1 MTLHNHKPTVDEKD
15 FEVIVPPL
23 KIDTANAVVAP
34 PEPGFFS
41 WISASFVNEAIQ
53 SAISGRFVEF
63 HDWQMSATEATRVL
77 TTEWEAEKKLSMTT
91 PSLTPSLPRALWR
104 AFRGQFLL
112 AAFLKLCWGSF
123 VLAGVSY
130 FVRALLGYIRF
141 RATDADHTLEEES
154 EGIGLCIGFFFC
166 MILLSLSLQQM
177 SIVSV
182 RLGLRVEA
190 AVSALIYEKSL
201 IYDRSS
207 STIDITSLVSN
218 DSSKLAEACTMIQY
232 LWSGALEAVAI
243 ICILLGFTG
252 RSALPGLGVVILL
265 IPVQYFI
272 GALTASARKKS
283 VSASDERVRFMKE
296 VLTAMK
302 LVKMYVWEELFAVR
316 VAEERKKEAEIQFF
330 GGVLK
335 SINYAIVF
343 SAPPLIALSI
353 FGLHVLESPLEASL
367 AFTTLSLFNTLR
379 LPLVLLPKGLRAAV
393 EAYTSAERISSFL
406 TLPDRALNTS
416 YSGAVV
422 ASNSEVSITDAANV
436 SMNSSMTTRRE
447 RSTGTIEIKDASFA
461 PGFDKPHLLK
471 QISMRLEPGSLT
483 VITGTVGSGKS
494 NLLLSLLGQLT
505 CVEGSVR
512 VDGKFGYVPQTPW
525 CAHGTVRDNILFGK
539 PWNEKR
545 YRAVIYACALERDL
559 GLLEY
564 SDLTE
569 IGERGMNLSG
579 GQRQRIATARAVY
592 AGADV
597 VLLDAPLSAVDAYT
611 SQHMFKH
618 AILGL
623 LKGEGATVVLVTH
636 QVELIPKADTLIV
649 MQEGSIAYIGPPSPY
664 ALTKFF
670 PTSVRAVESHTR
682 HSSESEGTMT
692 PRARRPALSDVIG
705 DDEEEDPRLG
715 PSTPKAGSSTPTRGA
730 GGSSSIDKMDS
741 YVFLELRPRAQSVDT
756 RIRRQVSVIST
767 LAATSADLPLAT
779 VAVDKTA
786 TRLTASA
793 ETSSTGKS
801 ANSYLNLAI
810 ELRWYILFAV
820 SVVFLVTQL
829 TRIYSDI
836 FISSWVIN
844 KYSRQEMWYVSLYAA
859 YVAAFIFLLIVR
871 GLVYFVMFKDGASR
885 MHDTMSKALL
895 RAPMS
900 FFNLTPLGSLLSVIS
915 KDMDSLSDA
924 LADNI
929 YLVWVYVLI
938 LLSTIGVVIAQV
950 RIFLAVVGVLVILFI
965 LVCARYL
972 AASKVFKLRAGAAA
986 SAVVAHVSETVQGIA
1001 VIQAFRAENRYS
1013 SVNGD
1018 KLLAAQTAR
1027 FTMETLQLWLS
1038 VRQDLIGSLM
1048 VFGTCIMCV
1057 SLEKSLSPAA
1067 AGLAISNSFQ
1077 ILLFLSLMVRTA
1089 ASAHDQMASVDRI
1102 RALGT
1107 VLNEQDK
1114 GELTSP
1120 PGWPLK
1126 GEISFNNVVMSY
1138 VPDTPPVLKGVSFS
1152 IEAGEKI
1159 GIVGRTGAGKSSLI
1173 QAIFRLAPINDSSI
1187 SIDGINTSQLALKC
1201 LRKNIAILP
1210 QEPVMFEGTLRSNLD
1225 PFSLRS
1231 DLELTQA
1238 LEQCLLGD
1246 LLKSTTDGGGLSQR
1260 VASMGANFSLGQQQ
1274 LVCLARA
1281 LLNESSLLLLDEATA
1296 ALDSETDDKVQQV
1309 LRSAFANRTILTIAH
1324 RIDTIIDSDRIIVL
1338 DAGRV
1343 VEFAP
1348 PADLIENEKSIFAEL
1363 CKQSG
1368 ANTSKAGRGRG
1379 VVKKL

>member
-1 MTLHNHKPTVDEKD
+1 MALNVNDVDVITLPPVSKNDDTDA
-15 FEVIVPPL
+15 VITPS
-23 KIDTANAVVAP
+23 
-34 PEPGFFS
+34 EPGYLS
-41 WISASFVNEAIQ
+41 WISASFVNEAIY
-53 SAISGRFVEF
+53 ATISGRFVEF
-63 HDWQMSATEATRVL
+63 PDWQMSAKEATRVL
-77 TTEWEAEKKLSMTT
+77 TTEWEIEKKNASST
-91 PSLTPSLPRALWR
+91 SSNPSLPRALWR

-112 AAFLKLCWGSF
+112 AASLKLCWGAF

-130 FVRALLGYIRF
+130 FVRTLLAYIRF
-141 RATDADHTLEEES
+141 RASDSDHTLQEEAV
-154 EGIGLCIGFFFC
+154 GIGLCFGFLLI
-166 MILLSLSLQQM
+166 MLLLSLALQQM

-201 IYDRSS
+201 VYDRSS
-207 STIDITSLVSN
+207 CTVDITSLVSN
-218 DSSKLAEACTMIQY
+218 DSSKLGEACTMIQY
-232 LWSGALEAVAI
+232 LWSGAIEAIAI
-243 ICILLGFTG
+243 ICILIGFTG

-265 IPVQYFI
+265 IPVQYLI
-272 GALTASARKKS
+272 GALTANARKKS
-283 VSASDERVRFMKE
+283 VAASDERVRFMKE
-296 VLTAMK
+296 VLTSMK

-316 VAEERKKEAEIQFF
+316 VAEERKKEADIQFS
-330 GGVLK
+330 GGILK

-343 SAPPLIALSI
+343 AAPPLIALSI
-353 FGLHVLESPLEASL
+353 FGLHIFESPLEASL

-379 LPLVLLPKGLRAAV
+379 LPLVLLPKGLRASV
-393 EAYTSAERISSFL
+393 EAKTSAERISTFL
-406 TLPDRALNTS
+406 LLPDRAINESFGDGVTTD
-416 YSGAVV
+416 
-422 ASNSEVSITDAANV
+422 SITDDIKV
-436 SMNSSMTTRRE
+436 PMNASSTNCE
-447 RSTGTIEIKDASFA
+447 PGLIEIKDASFA
-461 PGFDKPHLLK
+461 PGLTQPHLLK
-471 QISMRLEPGSLT
+471 DISMRLEPGSLT

-494 NLLLSLLGQLT
+494 NLLLSLLGQMT
-505 CVEGSVR
+505 CVEGTMR
-512 VDGKFGYVPQTPW
+512 VGGKFGYVPQTPW

-539 PWNEKR
+539 PWDEKR

-559 GLLEY
+559 GLLEF

-592 AGADV
+592 AGADI

-618 AILGL
+618 AIMGL

-664 ALTKFF
+664 AMTKFF
-670 PTSVRAVESHTR
+670 PTVARGLESNAKNSVDSDG
-682 HSSESEGTMT
+682 SIT
-692 PRARRPALSDVIG
+692 PKARKPALSDVIG
-705 DDEEEDPRLG
+705 DDFEEDSRLG
-715 PSTPKAGSSTPTRGA
+715 PSTPK
-730 GGSSSIDKMDS
+730 IDRSDS
-741 YVFLELRPRAQSVDT
+741 YVFLELRPRAPSVDQKV
-756 RIRRQVSVIST
+756 RRQVSVIST

-786 TRLTASA
+786 SRLTASA
-793 ETSSTGKS
+793 ESSSEKKKS
-801 ANSYLNLAI
+801 TNSYLNLAL
-810 ELRWYILFAV
+810 ELRWYIALV
-820 SVVFLVTQL
+820 SLVIFLVTQL

-844 KYSRQEMWYVSLYAA
+844 KYSKEEVWYVSIYAA
-859 YVAAFIFLLIVR
+859 YVATFIVFLVIR
-871 GLVYFVMFKDGASR
+871 GLVYFVMFKNAASR
-885 MHDTMSKALL
+885 MHDVMANALL

-900 FFNLTPLGSLLSVIS
+900 FFTLTPLGSLLSVIS
-915 KDMDSLSDA
+915 KDMDSLSDS
-924 LADNI
+924 LADNM
-929 YLVWVYVLI
+929 YLVFVYIFI
-938 LLSTIGVVIAQV
+938 LGSTIGVVVAQV
-950 RIFLAVVGVLVILFI
+950 RIFLAVLAGLVILFI

-972 AASKVFKLRAGAAA
+972 AASKVLKLRAGAAA

-1001 VIQAFRAENRYS
+1001 VIQAFRAEKRYAN
-1013 SVNGD
+1013 VNCD

-1057 SLEKSLSPAA
+1057 SFEKSLSPAA

-1077 ILLFLSLMVRTA
+1077 ILLFLSLMVKTA
-1089 ASAHDQMASVDRI
+1089 AAAHDTMASVDRI
-1102 RALGT
+1102 RALGS
-1107 VLNEQDK
+1107 VVNEKDS
-1114 GELTSP
+1114 GTLTSP
-1120 PGWPLK
+1120 TGWPMK
-1126 GEISFNNVVMSY
+1126 GEVTFNNVVMSY
-1138 VPDTPPVLKGVSFS
+1138 LPDTPPVLKGVSFS
-1152 IEAGEKI
+1152 IESGEKI

-1173 QAIFRLAPINDSSI
+1173 QAIFRLAPINENSI
-1187 SIDGINTSQLALKC
+1187 SIDGISSSELTLKC

-1231 DLELTQA
+1231 DTELTRA

-1246 LLKSTTDGGGLSQR
+1246 LLKSPGGLSQH
-1260 VASMGANFSLGQQQ
+1260 VSSMGANFSLGQQQ

-1281 LLNESSLLLLDEATA
+1281 LLNDSSLLLLDEATA
-1296 ALDSETDDKVQQV
+1296 ALDSETDEKVQQV
-1309 LRSAFANRTILTIAH
+1309 LRSAFAKRTILTIAH
-1324 RIDTIIDSDRIIVL
+1324 RIDTIIDSDRIIVM

-1348 PADLIENEKSIFAEL
+1348 PAELIENEKSIFAEL

-1368 ANTSKAGRGRG
+1368 ANTSKAGKGRAI
-1379 VVKKL
+1379 KRL